1 MKKTIILILVLLPIV
16 LLMIIAVAGK
26 ILSIYQHISV
36 ESVEFVDRVGNP
48 YTDELNF
55 EVAQGGT
62 KETKIKIYPELAS
75 NKSVTYTSSNTDI
88 CTVDE
93 NGVITGV
100 HYGTATVTVKTKD
113 SSKTAMLNVLVKADV
128 PFAVYLSET
137 EKTLIPGGSFTLTET
152 VDAPVAM
159 DKYVSWTSSDETV
172 ATVDSLGNVK
182 AIAPGEAFITA
193 TTRLGGKTASCKVTV
208 LDVKPPIEFN
218 FENVD
223 GVTTLENGY
232 RVYVKTLNLLDAAVF
247 GEGVTADDVTITT
260 SNTAIATIDGWTLTL
275 NDGMNGIVT
284 LKISVTTEN
293 GVYTVEKMFLFD
305 L

>member
-48 YTDELNF
+48 YTDDLSF

-62 KETKIKIYPELAS
+62 KETRIKIYPELAS
-75 NKSVTYTSSNTDI
+75 NKNVTYTSSDTSV

-100 HYGTATVTVKTKD
+100 HWGTATVTVKTKD
-113 SSKTAMLNVLVKADV
+113 NSKTAMLNVLVKADV

-152 VDAPVAM
+152 VDAPVAISNKV
-159 DKYVSWTSSDETV
+159 DWSSSNTEV
-172 ATVDSLGNVK
+172 ATVDTLGNVK
-182 AIAPGEAFITA
+182 AIAPGEAFITV

-208 LDVKPPIEFN
+208 PDVKPPISFN
-218 FENVD
+218 FDNIDDVDKVENNFLRTYLNEIDLSAAIVLGD
-223 GVTTLENGY
+223 GVEIED
-232 RVYVKTLNLLDAAVF
+232 VIIKTDSQKV
-247 GEGVTADDVTITT
+247 
-260 SNTAIATIDGWTLTL
+260 TIDGLVIKR
-275 NDGMNGIVT
+275 NEGQSGIVKLRAET
-284 LKISVTTEN
+284 KDGSFSTEIKFIF
-293 GVYTVEKMFLFD
+293 G
-305 L
+305 

>member
-48 YTDELNF
+48 YTDDLSF

-62 KETKIKIYPELAS
+62 KETRIKIYPELAS
-75 NKSVTYTSSNTDI
+75 NKSVTYSSSNTDI

-100 HYGTATVTVKTKD
+100 HWGTATVTVKTKD
-113 SSKTAMLNVLVKADV
+113 NSKTAMLNVVVKADV

-152 VDAPVAM
+152 VDAPVAISKEV
-159 DKYVSWTSSDETV
+159 DWSSSNTEV
-172 ATVDSLGNVK
+172 ATVDALGNVK
-182 AIAPGEAFITA
+182 AIAPGEAFITV

-208 LDVKPPIEFN
+208 PDVKPPISFN
-218 FENVD
+218 FDNID
-223 GVTTLENGY
+223 GVDKVENNFLRTYLNEIDLSAAIVLGDG
-232 RVYVKTLNLLDAAVF
+232 VEIEDVIIKTDSQKV
-247 GEGVTADDVTITT
+247 
-260 SNTAIATIDGWTLTL
+260 TIDGLVVTR
-275 NDGMNGIVT
+275 NEGQSGIVKLRAET
-284 LKISVTTEN
+284 KDGSFSTEIKFIF
-293 GVYTVEKMFLFD
+293 G
-305 L
+305 

>member
-36 ESVEFVDRVGNP
+36 ESVEFIDRVGNP
-48 YTDELNF
+48 YTDDLSF

-100 HYGTATVTVKTKD
+100 HWGSATVTVKTKD
-113 SSKTAMLNVLVKADV
+113 NSKTAILNVNVKADI

-159 DKYVSWTSSDETV
+159 DKYVSWSSSNEAV
-172 ATVDSLGNVK
+172 ATVDSLGNVL

-208 LDVKPPIEFN
+208 PDVKPPISFN
-218 FENVD
+218 FENVS
-223 GVTTLENGY
+223 GVTTVDGGY
-232 RVYVKTLNLLDAAVF
+232 LVYVKSINLLDAVIF
-247 GEGVTADDVTITT
+247 GEGVTADDVTLTT
-260 SNTAIATIDGWTLTL
+260 PDVNVISIEGWTLTL
-275 NDGMNGIVT
+275 KDGMNGPIKLNV
-284 LKISVTTEN
+284 KVNVNGDIYTT
-293 GVYTVEKMFLFD
+293 EKMFLFN
-305 L
+305 

>member
-48 YTDELNF
+48 YTDDLSF

-62 KETKIKIYPELAS
+62 KETRIKIYPELAS
-75 NKSVTYTSSNTDI
+75 NKNVTYSSSNTDI

-113 SSKTAMLNVLVKADV
+113 NSKTAMLNVLVKADV

-159 DKYVSWTSSDETV
+159 DKYVSWSSSDEAV

-208 LDVKPPIEFN
+208 PDVKPPISFN
-218 FENVD
+218 FDNIDDVDKVENNFLRTDLNEIDLSAAIVLGD
-223 GVTTLENGY
+223 GVEIED
-232 RVYVKTLNLLDAAVF
+232 VIIKTDSQKV
-247 GEGVTADDVTITT
+247 
-260 SNTAIATIDGWTLTL
+260 TIDGLVIKR
-275 NDGMNGIVT
+275 NEGQSGIVKLRAET
-284 LKISVTTEN
+284 KDGSFSTEIKFIF
-293 GVYTVEKMFLFD
+293 G
-305 L
+305 

>member
-48 YTDELNF
+48 YTDDLSF

-62 KETKIKIYPELAS
+62 KETRIKIYPELAS
-75 NKSVTYTSSNTDI
+75 NKNVTYSSSNTDI

-113 SSKTAMLNVLVKADV
+113 NSKTAMLNVLVKADV

-159 DKYVSWTSSDETV
+159 DKYVSWSSSDEAV

-208 LDVKPPIEFN
+208 PDVKPPIEFN
-218 FENVD
+218 FENVS
-223 GVTTLENGY
+223 GVTTVSGGY
-232 RVYVKTLNLLDAAVF
+232 LVYVKTLNLLNAAVL
-247 GEGVTADDVTITT
+247 GEGVTVDDITLST
-260 SNTAIATIDGWTLTL
+260 PDTDIITIDGWT
-275 NDGMNGIVT
+275 VT
-284 LKISVTTEN
+284 VNEGKSGPIKLVIKVNIGGDVTTF
-293 GVYTVEKMFLFD
+293 EKMFLFN
-305 L
+305 